1 MRFIKYLSFLLFS
14 ILNKI
19 NLHFKLRFIG
29 NFLDSIRMILLKF
42 AGASIGKNSVVGA
55 NVLIINPKNLIIG
68 NNSTIGSNSEIFNY
82 KKVVIGDNVDIGTQ
96 FYVNTNNHKIDNPNL
111 PLAYQ
116 GTISDEIV
124 IGSDIWIGARV
135 IILFGGKIQN
145 RVVIGAGTII
155 TKELQTGYVYAGTP
169 AKQIN
174 KLIN

>member
-82 KKVVIGDNVDIGTQ
+82 KKVVIGDNVDITHNFMLTQ
-96 FYVNTNNHKIDNPNL
+96 
-111 PLAYQ
+111 
-116 GTISDEIV
+116 
-124 IGSDIWIGARV
+124 
-135 IILFGGKIQN
+135 
-145 RVVIGAGTII
+145 TII
-155 TKELQTGYVYAGTP
+155 KLTILIFLWHIRELYQTK
-169 AKQIN
+169 
-174 KLIN
+174 